1 MKMIIF
7 SDLDGTLLDH
17 ATYSFDAARPA
28 LDVVKANGIPLIFA
42 TSKTA
47 AEIAPLREATGI
59 DLPAIV
65 ENGAGIAWPGHADGQ
80 DDAYRQ
86 IRVALDRVPTPL
98 RAFYRSFGDMNDA
111 EVAERTGLSL
121 DAAVL
126 ARRRNFSEPGLFS
139 GSADALTAFLDA
151 LRDEGLSAV
160 QGGRFLTISA
170 GASKADRM
178 TEIVAWH
185 EAETGR
191 AGGPTLALGDAANDI
206 AMLEAADFGVIV
218 ANRAHPPLAP
228 LEGEHAGRISRTE
241 KEGPAGWNEAVLSFI
256 RRVGT
261 IEKGTDN

>member
-1 MKMIIF
+1 MIIF

-47 AEIAPLREATGI
+47 AEIEPLREATGI
-59 DLPAIV
+59 HLPAIV

-80 DDAYRQ
+80 EDAYRQ
-86 IRVALDRVPTPL
+86 VRAALDRVPKPL
-98 RAFYRSFGDMNDA
+98 RALYRSFGDMDDA
-111 EVAERTGLSL
+111 EVAGRTGLSL
-121 DAAVL
+121 EGASL
-126 ARRRNFSEPGLFS
+126 ARRRLFSEPGLFS
-139 GSADALTAFLDA
+139 GSAEERAAFLDA
-151 LRDEGLSAV
+151 LKAEGLSAV

-191 AGGPTLALGDAANDI
+191 AGRPTLALGDAANDI
-206 AMLEAADFGVIV
+206 AMLEAADYGVVV

-228 LEGEHAGRISRTE
+228 LAGEHAGRISRTE

-256 RRVGT
+256 RRVGA
-261 IEKGTDN
+261 IEKGTAQ